1 MADPAIDSARRK
13 DPVGFVSHGLNQENW
28 FENAQPFLAVRGV
41 MMKNK
46 NQIG

>member
-1 MADPAIDSARRK
+1 MAGPAIDSTRRK

-28 FENAQPFLAVRGV
+28 FENAQQYLAVIGA
-41 MMKNK
+41 MMIK